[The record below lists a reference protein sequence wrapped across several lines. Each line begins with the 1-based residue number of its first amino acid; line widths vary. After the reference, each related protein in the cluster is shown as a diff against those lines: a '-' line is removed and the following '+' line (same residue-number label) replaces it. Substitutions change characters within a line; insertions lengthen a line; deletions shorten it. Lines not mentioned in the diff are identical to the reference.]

1 MNFRQHTLDRC
12 LKLIFGSVIVGSL
25 VGLLVPNILKLFTLD
40 ASFEFY
46 ELLLSFLIIIIIL
59 VLFVLFITNFLCRII
74 TIRNTALLDFKFI
87 QFRFLIIPG
96 VLTCIFPMGGGL
108 FGGTGNEPIGLFVLI
123 GIGGSLFWSLPL
135 ILWLFIA
142 SLFRR

>member
-1 MNFRQHTLDRC
+1 MPSEDC
-12 LKLIFGSVIVGSL
+12 KMLIGVDI
-25 VGLLVPNILKLFTLD
+25 P
-40 ASFEFY
+40 
-46 ELLLSFLIIIIIL
+46 SFLIIIIIL